1 MITDKG
7 LLVTMKDVM
16 LGKYLTLEEFC
27 TCTNTYQKYALKI
40 NPFPDNLLET
50 LPAIQDLNRFVLE
63 PIIDYFGMENFS
75 LTYGFCSKDLK
86 KYLDKKDPETGLKN
100 GRVSPD
106 IDQHMA
112 HEVNKNGKYYCQ
124 RLGAACDFL
133 ILGEKSDRII
143 DWILAQKLLFDSLYY
158 YGADRPIHISYGPQ
172 HKREIWTFTLSG
184 QPTQKGITHWV
195 ELAKTLK

>member
-1 MITDKG
+1 
-7 LLVTMKDVM
+7 M

-27 TCTNTYQKYALKI
+27 TCTNTYQKYASQI
-40 NPFPDNLLET
+40 NPFPENLPESMT
-50 LPAIQDLNRFVLE
+50 AIQNLNKFILE
-63 PIIDYFGMENFS
+63 PIIDYFKMENFR
-75 LTYGFCSKDLK
+75 LTYGFCSKNLK

-112 HEVNKNGKYYCQ
+112 HEINKNGKYYCQ

-143 DWILAQKLLFDSLYY
+143 DWILSQKLPFDSLYY

-172 HKREIWTFTLSG
+172 QKREIWTFTPSG

-195 ELAKTLK
+195 ELAKQLKQK